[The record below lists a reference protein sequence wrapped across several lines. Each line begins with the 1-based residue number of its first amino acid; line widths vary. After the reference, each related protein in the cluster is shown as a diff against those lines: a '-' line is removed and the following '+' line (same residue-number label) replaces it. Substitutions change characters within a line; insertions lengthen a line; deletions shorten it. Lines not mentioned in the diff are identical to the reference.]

1 MPAPTTFNRLIFRA
15 VLRNVNPMVI
25 RVLAVP
31 DYLNFP
37 TFDEVLRTVLGWEG
51 LGFIFRVHGQEY
63 NSFRRR
69 ARSKSLQDFQL
80 RPQEK
85 FLYTCGAI
93 DLWEWEVRLL
103 DTEQGTNGDE
113 VPICLGGRGAAPP
126 EYCGGPTGY
135 RLMLKRQREGN
146 AMCTPAQVEA
156 VIGMISVSDPD
167 VPTSTWDLLRRT
179 LDEGMTSIDK
189 RLGHYGPLDPEC
201 FSLKDA
207 NQRLSKL
214 ADRRRFCV

>member
-31 DYLNFP
+31 DYLDLP
-37 TFDEVLRTVLGWEG
+37 TFDEVFRTVLGWEG
-51 LGFIFRVHGQEY
+51 MGFIFRVHGQEY

-69 ARSKSLQDFQL
+69 ARSKTLQDFQL

-103 DTEQGTNGDE
+103 DSEQGADGDE
-113 VPICLGGRGAAPP
+113 LPICLGGRGSGSAGILRWPNRLPADVEAA
-126 EYCGGPTGY
+126 E
-135 RLMLKRQREGN
+135 RRQRHMH
-146 AMCTPAQVEA
+146 ACARSKPS
-156 VIGMISVSDPD
+156 SV
-167 VPTSTWDLLRRT
+167 
-179 LDEGMTSIDK
+179 
-189 RLGHYGPLDPEC
+189 
-201 FSLKDA
+201 
-207 NQRLSKL
+207 
-214 ADRRRFCV
+214 